1 MNRRD
6 DQLPVDDRTSDGGF
20 GWGGQGQRFYI
31 SLRRIARGHMLCIA
45 VGTGMVLAAIAL
57 AIVATAATILLV
69 GIRYFLD

>member
-1 MNRRD
+1 MMQHDNQRRAYD
-6 DQLPVDDRTSDGGF
+6 LTSDSDI
-20 GWGGQGQRFYI
+20 GWRDRGRRFNI